1 MQWPPCE
8 QAPPVNWHRCRADNF
23 YLTKKQLR
31 DDSPSR
37 QAGVPAATETQL
49 RAFGCDRVQRG
60 VLYLRLP
67 QAVAATGQVL
77 LHRFYCKK
85 SLTEFDVK
93 VSPRQPTKVSFFSLT
108 PGRRCDAPPP
118 PQVCSSQSYWQQEA
132 SFQTVGGQG
141 ASSLPTPCAATRRPK
156 KPVPLR
162 CL

>member
-118 PQVCSSQSYWQQEA
+118 LPHCLQLVELLAAGSIIPDRRGAGCIKSANAVCSH
-132 SFQTVGGQG
+132 
-141 ASSLPTPCAATRRPK
+141 
-156 KPVPLR
+156 
-162 CL
+162 